1 MNESCFLAPWI
12 AAFASTCLRFSPVLA
27 YLPLWLLLDRCVT
40 ALHRTPPS
48 LHPNI
53 PNNNVRAPLVP
64 AEPLADVR
72 TARLNT
78 FTSRRHPGRPGG
90 GPAESGL
97 RAHSE
102 CRHSAQ
108 NATGR
113 NGYSSGPV
121 PTLLLPGQPQEIRHR
136 GYRHGRT
143 FPLLQDLRV
152 SCAPE
157 LPDDRVRLPHQADQ
171 GTGEPRPD
179 GWVFADGLRHE
190 ECAGSGRDA
199 DSQTARVQRTRA
211 AAVRTDG
218 QLPTRAEPDRARAL
232 RTPIHV
238 AYPPPTVACA
248 AIWLAARDEKVRLPE
263 SPSPWWELFDAEL
276 EEVRTAAAHVVRL
289 YRRRLDRPILPLT
302 SAEVER
308 WASKEKERTREEAE
322 AKVEAGEMMETMKVE
337 MGEEGEVEEE
347 EEKEARERAEATLKA
362 VAGTG
367 MWSGV

>member
-1 MNESCFLAPWI
+1 MSVLRLSLQNPLLTYEQL
-12 AAFASTCLRFSPVLA
+12 AST
-27 YLPLWLLLDRCVT
+27 
-40 ALHRTPPS
+40 PS
-48 LHPNI
+48 RQDAI
-53 PNNNVRAPLVP
+53 PDDL
-64 AEPLADVR
+64 E
-72 TARLNT
+72 
-78 FTSRRHPGRPGG
+78 
-90 GPAESGL
+90 E
-97 RAHSE
+97 
-102 CRHSAQ
+102 
-108 NATGR
+108 
-113 NGYSSGPV
+113 
-121 PTLLLPGQPQEIRHR
+121 
-136 GYRHGRT
+136 
-143 FPLLQDLRV
+143 DLRNLG
-152 SCAPE
+152 CE
-157 LPDDRVRLPHQADQ
+157 LIQSAGILLKMPQVAMATAQVLFQRFFYLASLKKFGIVDIGMGALFLSSKICECPVRLSYLTTVYDYLIKRTKGQ
-171 GTGEPRPD
+171 ENPD
-179 GWVFADGLRHE
+179 PMDGF
-190 ECAGSGRDA
+190 
-199 DSQTARVQRTRA
+199 SQTAYDMKNALVVAEMQILKRLGFNVH
-211 AAVRTDG
+211 V
-218 QLPTRAEPDRARAL
+218 QLPYGLMVNYLRVLNLTEHERIPNRAWSYLNDSTQTLSL

-337 MGEEGEVEEE
+337 MGEEGEVKEE